1 MKSTY
6 LTNLLLLVVS
16 VLLVW
21 LMTESN
27 TSPSVITISDSIHPT
42 QVTEIEIQRREQQ
55 NIQLQLDQQW
65 QLVQPVKARA
75 NQTRIKLLLS
85 LLEQPVQP
93 PIPVTDNT
101 DLAEFGLAQPNLTLL
116 FDQQKFVFGGTES
129 LSAQR
134 YIQHNQQIY
143 LIHDDISPLL
153 GASAS
158 SFVDN
163 RLLDPA
169 TQIQSIQL
177 PALLDDNDGQ
187 SQFTTLLIY
196 QQDNSWHSKPN
207 VHSQD
212 QLLTLIH
219 NWQQAYAMQVVI
231 NADANINLADNLP
244 VVLIELVDNTQRKF
258 IVSHHDDSLTLTDPQ
273 LQLQYQFPAQIINAL
288 FSIND

>member
-6 LTNLLLLVVS
+6 LTNLLLLVVA
-16 VLLVW
+16 VLLIW

-27 TSPSVITISDSIHPT
+27 SPPSVITISDSIDPT

-55 NIQLQLDQQW
+55 TIQLQQDQQW

-85 LLEQPVQP
+85 LLEQPVQT
-93 PIPVTDNT
+93 PIPVTENT
-101 DLAEFGLAQPNLTLL
+101 NLAEFGLAQPSLTLL
-116 FDQQKFVFGGTES
+116 FNQQKFAFGDTES
-129 LSAQR
+129 LSGQR

-163 RLLDPA
+163 RLLDPVS
-169 TQIQSIQL
+169 QIQSIQL
-177 PALLDDNDGQ
+177 PALHDDNAQ
-187 SQFTTLLIY
+187 SQTSALSIY
-196 QQDNSWHSKPN
+196 QQDNNWLASPDN
-207 VHSQD
+207 YTQD
-212 QLLTLIH
+212 QLTTLIQ

-231 NADANINLADNLP
+231 NADTDLADDKP
-244 VVLIELVDNTQRKF
+244 VVLIELADNTQRKF
-258 IVSHHDDSLTLTDPQ
+258 VVSHNNDSLTLTDPQ

>member
-6 LTNLLLLVVS
+6 LTNLLLLVVA

-21 LMTESN
+21 LMTETN
-27 TSPSVITISDSIHPT
+27 TSSSVITISDSIDPT

-55 NIQLQLDQQW
+55 TIQLQQDQQW

-85 LLEQPVQP
+85 LLEQPVQT
-93 PIPVTDNT
+93 PILVTDNT

-116 FDQQKFVFGGTES
+116 FNQQKFAFGDTES
-129 LSAQR
+129 LSGQR

-163 RLLDPA
+163 RLLDPIS
-169 TQIQSIQL
+169 QIQSIQL
-177 PALLDDNDGQ
+177 PALHDDNAQ
-187 SQFTTLLIY
+187 SQTSALSIY
-196 QQDNSWHSKPN
+196 QQDNNWLASPDN
-207 VHSQD
+207 YNQD
-212 QLLTLIH
+212 QLITLIQ

-231 NADANINLADNLP
+231 NADIDLADDKP
-244 VVLIELVDNTQRKF
+244 VVLIELADNTQRKF
-258 IVSHHDDSLTLTDPQ
+258 VVSHNNDSLTLTDPQ